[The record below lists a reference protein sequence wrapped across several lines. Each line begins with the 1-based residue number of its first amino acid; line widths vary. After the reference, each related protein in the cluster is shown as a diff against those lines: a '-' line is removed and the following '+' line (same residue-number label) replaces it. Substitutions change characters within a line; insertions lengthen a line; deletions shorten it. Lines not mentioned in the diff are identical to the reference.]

1 MDQPG
6 TIDNPA
12 NRENDNIPVSVRG
25 RELDLARR
33 VRPSRPASACSF
45 SILRLNLVLI
55 HGIPLA
61 FHDSVHI
68 YIYIYIYHQ
77 PPSVQ
82 SRVYQVT
89 PLRTDGVHCR
99 ESAGTGPVTGGAAFS
114 GFTMDQLVCASLS
127 SHPRSSG
134 GCGAG
139 LTLKRCSQ
147 LVAFAIQ
154 SCSFSILRLNLVLIH
169 GIPLAFHDS
178 VHIYIYIYIPS
189 TAIGSIP
196 SVSGHSI
203 AYRWRSLS
211 RVRRHRASNGWCC
224 LFRLHHGPTCMRL
237 SFLTPQ
243 VFRRVWGRAHPQEMQ
258 PTGCL
263 CDSIIQPAG

>member
-12 NRENDNIPVSVRG
+12 NRENENIPVSVRG
-25 RELDLARR
+25 REFDLARR
-33 VRPSRPASACSF
+33 VRPSRPASA
-45 SILRLNLVLI
+45 
-55 HGIPLA
+55 
-61 FHDSVHI
+61 
-68 YIYIYIYHQ
+68 
-77 PPSVQ
+77 
-82 SRVYQVT
+82 
-89 PLRTDGVHCR
+89 
-99 ESAGTGPVTGGAAFS
+99 
-114 GFTMDQLVCASLS
+114 
-127 SHPRSSG
+127 
-134 GCGAG
+134 
-139 LTLKRCSQ
+139 
-147 LVAFAIQ
+147 
-154 SCSFSILRLNLVLIH
+154 CSFSILRLNLVLIH

>member
-12 NRENDNIPVSVRG
+12 NRENENIPVSVRG
-25 RELDLARR
+25 REFDLARR

-68 YIYIYIYHQ
+68 YIYIYVYHQ

-114 GFTMDQLVCASLS
+114 GFTMGQLVCASLS

-154 SCSFSILRLNLVLIH
+154 SFSRPVETWRRYGWLRMVFP
-169 GIPLAFHDS
+169 GA
-178 VHIYIYIYIPS
+178 
-189 TAIGSIP
+189 
-196 SVSGHSI
+196 
-203 AYRWRSLS
+203 R
-211 RVRRHRASNGWCC
+211 
-224 LFRLHHGPTCMRL
+224 LFRAPLWCPSGGWRHARGREHCRGESGNVL
-237 SFLTPQ
+237 SGGYAP
-243 VFRRVWGRAHPQEMQ
+243 
-258 PTGCL
+258 
-263 CDSIIQPAG
+263 DSAKAKGSSFVDESGEG